1 MPWYAILD
9 VKGKSRRND
18 TCKGV
23 VELQE
28 DRTEAVRQALVCAQ
42 KWKYALVFSE
52 RCGLNGLGGSGN
64 PDNFVIEL
72 DKKEGNRA
80 PTLLDTVDFVTGV
93 VENQF
98 NIEEACLVRWKKMRQ
113 AGIVRWLEELE
124 KKGSKQQEAWS
135 RVVRDLHE
143 HEWRGLYIA
152 LKRVVELLPTD

>member
-1 MPWYAILD
+1 M
-9 VKGKSRRND
+9 
-18 TCKGV
+18 
-23 VELQE
+23 
-28 DRTEAVRQALVCAQ
+28 
-42 KWKYALVFSE
+42 
-52 RCGLNGLGGSGN
+52 
-64 PDNFVIEL
+64 IEL

-93 VENQF
+93 VKNQF